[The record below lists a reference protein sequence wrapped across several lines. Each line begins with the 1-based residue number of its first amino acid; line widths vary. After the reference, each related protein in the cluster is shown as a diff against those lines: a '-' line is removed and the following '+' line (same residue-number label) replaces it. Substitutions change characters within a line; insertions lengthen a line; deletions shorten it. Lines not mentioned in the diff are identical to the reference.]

1 MANEYSSELNNLGV
15 RVSNLEDRVGNVKV
29 TGDVRMR
36 YQGYSKKGNLAG
48 ARNDD
53 AAAIGN
59 KRSLFDFRG
68 RIQFNANVN
77 KNTQAVVRL
86 SSGNQEFG
94 NTTSQEGT
102 SKNAY
107 IDQVYLA
114 HEFGSHVIGLVG
126 RFSTNVG
133 AGLVHSGNVDGV
145 AAVIGNDHVALK
157 TAYGYLT
164 SGTITN
170 GRGTGVDLANVK
182 QSINPSLT
190 LLQLDTNLLN
200 KKLQLGSF
208 YAHINK
214 GKEILTKF
222 YNVSLLDGEED
233 IHCGLKA
240 GDKFKAIYGYNA
252 KVNLNRWTLSGEFTR
267 NNLSNSNAWVAG
279 VGYGNYDITEP
290 GTYNLLMPYFN
301 EDKNAFVADTL
312 WNQPWNSNYKGW
324 EATVDYALM
333 KNVGLTAAYAFNSKY
348 TDKQVAGTNTNDRG
362 DYFLAKVNV
371 LF

>member
-1 MANEYSSELNNLGV
+1 MNKYSSELNNLGV
-15 RVSNLEDRVGNVKV
+15 CVSNLEDRVGNVKV

-48 ARNDD
+48 SRNDE
-53 AAAIGN
+53 ATATGN

-114 HEFGSHVIGLVG
+114 HEFGSHVTGLVG

-133 AGLVHSGNVDGV
+133 AGLVNSGNVDGV
-145 AAVIGNDHVALK
+145 AAGIGNDHVALK

-170 GRGTGVDLANVK
+170 GRGTGV
-182 QSINPSLT
+182 
-190 LLQLDTNLLN
+190 
-200 KKLQLGSF
+200 
-208 YAHINK
+208 
-214 GKEILTKF
+214 
-222 YNVSLLDGEED
+222 
-233 IHCGLKA
+233 
-240 GDKFKAIYGYNA
+240 
-252 KVNLNRWTLSGEFTR
+252 
-267 NNLSNSNAWVAG
+267 
-279 VGYGNYDITEP
+279 GYGNYDITKP
-290 GTYNLLMPYFN
+290 GTYNLLMQYFN

-324 EATVDYALM
+324 KPL
-333 KNVGLTAAYAFNSKY
+333 LTMP
-348 TDKQVAGTNTNDRG
+348 
-362 DYFLAKVNV
+362 
-371 LF
+371 